1 MKRFLTLFFIFF
13 SFVLPVFAASFEGE
27 IGKVAKDPVKQC
39 PALRGKSI
47 AVPLFPDEEGEY
59 TCLGKFL
66 AEILTNKFTGLGKRY
81 HFQVKERPQIR
92 QLELDLD
99 LTHPEHDIDRF
110 FTNLQTDFILI
121 GSYLFPDNG
130 KIKIITRILTKDGK
144 VCAGVTKTFKI
155 PKKIRALSGR
165 LLFSSFS
172 EKIIA
177 LGEGKRENRL
187 KIYKVLKNGK
197 KLILSAL
204 KPYVYIGERVIL
216 EIEMP
221 FSGYVYLLNFNARE
235 AVILYPLVGIPQRP
249 FLPGRYRFPDV
260 VFPLIKEFK
269 VEPPPGRA
277 VFEAIFVKK
286 KEKILETMK
295 ASGPFY
301 RLTAKECHDL
311 HKKLLALPKEAV
323 YIETFELFIKKDR
336 VDK

>member
-27 IGKVAKDPVKQC
+27 IGKVAKDLVKQC

-110 FTNLQTDFILI
+110 FANLQTDFILI

-155 PKKIRALSGR
+155 PKKIRALSDR
-165 LLFSSFS
+165 LLFSAFS
-172 EKIIA
+172 EK
-177 LGEGKRENRL
+177 
-187 KIYKVLKNGK
+187 
-197 KLILSAL
+197 
-204 KPYVYIGERVIL
+204 
-216 EIEMP
+216 
-221 FSGYVYLLNFNARE
+221 LLPWE
-235 AVILYPLVGIPQRP
+235 
-249 FLPGRYRFPDV
+249 
-260 VFPLIKEFK
+260 KE
-269 VEPPPGRA
+269 
-277 VFEAIFVKK
+277 
-286 KEKILETMK
+286 KEKIGLK
-295 ASGPFY
+295 SI
-301 RLTAKECHDL
+301 RS
-311 HKKLLALPKEAV
+311 
-323 YIETFELFIKKDR
+323 
-336 VDK
+336 